1 MEANE
6 QKLKEVKGKMSLF
19 KSDKMVFTPY
29 GQGDP
34 VYAEVKKVGGASLAR
49 TLGEKTQSLVARLKV
64 DALAADPAAEL
75 RDQLEKVL
83 KGLPDPQRKPRL
95 RGRFLRN
102 DADLKVRLDE
112 RDGTLSVLI
121 QLDVRNKNIVQN
133 FNRLSM
139 EVNKCLDYNE
149 ISLKKLAR
157 ALTTCSTK

>member
-112 RDGTLSVLI
+112 RAEILPAAVRRVGIVLSFLQVLFHVLI
-121 QLDVRNKNIVQN
+121 GVRQIDEAA
-133 FNRLSM
+133 
-139 EVNKCLDYNE
+139 EVIK
-149 ISLKKLAR
+149 AGP
-157 ALTTCSTK
+157 